1 MVSEL
6 RKQLY
11 IPVSRSEEGSQGRS
25 ELFCVRGVHR
35 SAAKTLDGLR
45 SGGYLQV
52 DPTST
57 ETSWELYSC
66 FRRLYLLPVAQEVM
80 IVSSLRFGRE
90 RQPPA
95 GAFASEHCELRER
108 ASEARRKGESL

>member
-11 IPVSRSEEGSQGRS
+11 MPVSRSEEGSQGRS

-45 SGGYLQV
+45 SEGYLQGE
-52 DPTST
+52 PSI
-57 ETSWELYSC
+57 EISWEGYSC
-66 FRRLYLLPVAQEVM
+66 VRRLYLFPVAQEVM
-80 IVSSLRFGRE
+80 IMSSLRSERA

-95 GAFASEHCELRER
+95 GAFASEHCELCER
-108 ASEARRKGESL
+108 ASEARRKGENL